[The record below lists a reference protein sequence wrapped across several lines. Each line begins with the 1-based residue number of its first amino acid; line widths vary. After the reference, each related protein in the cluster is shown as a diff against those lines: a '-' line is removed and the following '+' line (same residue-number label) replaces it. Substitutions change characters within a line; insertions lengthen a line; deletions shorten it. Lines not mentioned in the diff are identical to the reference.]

1 MFSKLGGFQEVEALA
16 DCLSLCLVKKWMD
29 EIEVYGIQ
37 GDQFIRP
44 RDQKAPLCL
53 DSTENILPV
62 FSVKT
67 FEWNVSNQKK

>member
-1 MFSKLGGFQEVEALA
+1 
-16 DCLSLCLVKKWMD
+16 MD

-67 FEWNVSNQKK
+67 FE